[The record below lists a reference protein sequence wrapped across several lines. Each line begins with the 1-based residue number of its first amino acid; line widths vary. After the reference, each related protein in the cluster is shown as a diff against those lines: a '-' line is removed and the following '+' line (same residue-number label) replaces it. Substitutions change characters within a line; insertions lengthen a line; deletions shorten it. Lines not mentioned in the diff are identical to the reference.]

1 MKTFFVTLIAFSLV
15 LIIGCQENTV
25 NEPADVLLKHDD
37 NLVTANKLKL
47 NYELSD
53 PLYGYSRV
61 SGSVSYVHQIINRAM
76 NPVGL
81 SEISIHIV
89 MDSEL
94 DDLLGMMHLEWRIQ
108 GRSNDIV
115 YVSEDGILLIEKTY
129 PITNRN
135 DVVLLVQYLV
145 TTNGVGISSVNLV
158 PLEK

>member
-53 PLYGYSRV
+53 PLYSSSKL
-61 SGSVSYVHQIINRAM
+61 SGTVSYVHTIINRTI
-76 NPVGL
+76 NPIGL
-81 SEISIHIV
+81 KEISLHIE
-89 MDSEL
+89 MNSEL
-94 DDLLGMMHLEWRIQ
+94 YDHLGLMHLEWIVQ
-108 GRSNDIV
+108 GRSEEIF
-115 YVSEDGILLIEKTY
+115 YVSEEGILLVEKSY
-129 PITNRN
+129 WITNRN

-145 TTNGVGISSVNLV
+145 TTDGVGISNVSLT